1 LGFQKQSRHM
11 TTLPTAIIA
20 GLITPH
26 STTTESKNQ
35 TMPLT
40 LRATKYLSS
49 AGALTATAAI
59 IYGIALNLIPF
70 IVMGAIFL
78 TTSLTSFYL
87 IHQLTD
93 LKTIEEET
101 AELKTLTA
109 NLSEKDA
116 QIERLTSQIRAIA
129 DQFAVQNKKY
139 VQLSDAENNAQKSFN
154 QQLQK
159 SAELLAK
166 TQIDAQKEMELLKK
180 SLTDQIHEY
189 QKLSEKD
196 QKTITE
202 LNLIA
207 AKAKEQNLSLSSS
220 LIDLQKQTSAYQK
233 QIENYARLNTQLQEQ
248 IKTISKAMQSPD
260 IDISAIN
267 AHATKMQDAIAKQ
280 KAVAEKTAKTAVQIN
295 AMLDALN
302 RNLPNPKPS
311 QTAGK

>member
-1 LGFQKQSRHM
+1 MTLESTASLSRL
-11 TTLPTAIIA
+11 TNTPPIA
-20 GLITPH
+20 QQ
-26 STTTESKNQ
+26 SKNQ
-35 TMPLT
+35 NLPFT
-40 LRATKYLSS
+40 LRAAQYLSE

-59 IYGIALNLIPF
+59 VYGIAVNLFPF

-87 IHQLTD
+87 INQLTD
-93 LKTIEEET
+93 LKNIDEAT

-116 QIERLTSQIRAIA
+116 QIERLTSQIRSIA
-129 DQFAVQNKKY
+129 DQFAVQNKNY
-139 VQLSDAENNAQKSFN
+139 VQLSEAENSAQKSFN
-154 QQLQK
+154 QQLQR

-180 SLTDQIHEY
+180 SLTDQINEY

-196 QKTITE
+196 QKTIAE
-202 LNLIA
+202 LKLIV
-207 AKAKEQNLSLSSS
+207 AKSKEQNLSLNSS
-220 LIDLQKQTSAYQK
+220 LTDLHKQISAYQQ

-248 IKTISKAMQSPD
+248 IKTISKVMQSPD

-267 AHATKMQDAIAKQ
+267 AHATKMQEAIAKQ

-302 RNLPNPKPS
+302 RRLPNPKPS
-311 QTAGK
+311 QTVGK

>member
-1 LGFQKQSRHM
+1 MTLESTASLSRLIN
-11 TTLPTAIIA
+11 TLPTV
-20 GLITPH
+20 PQ
-26 STTTESKNQ
+26 SKNQ
-35 TMPLT
+35 SLPFT
-40 LRATKYLSS
+40 LRAAQYLSS

-59 IYGIALNLIPF
+59 IYGIAVNLFPF

-93 LKTIEEET
+93 LKTIDEAT

-116 QIERLTSQIRAIA
+116 QIKRLTSQIRSIA
-129 DQFAVQNKKY
+129 DQFAVQNKNY
-139 VQLSDAENNAQKSFN
+139 VQLSDAENSVQKSFN
-154 QQLQK
+154 QQLQR

-189 QKLSEKD
+189 KKLSEKD
-196 QKTITE
+196 QKTISE
-202 LNLIA
+202 LNLIV
-207 AKAKEQNLSLSSS
+207 AKSKEQNLSLNTS
-220 LIDLQKQTSAYQK
+220 LIDLQKQISAYQR

-248 IKTISKAMQSPD
+248 IKTISMAMQSPD

-302 RNLPNPKPS
+302 RRLPNPKSS
-311 QTAGK
+311 QTVER

>member
-1 LGFQKQSRHM
+1 MSFQKQSRLM
-11 TTLPTAIIA
+11 TLESTASLSRLINTLPTA
-20 GLITPH
+20 PQ
-26 STTTESKNQ
+26 SKNQ
-35 TMPLT
+35 SLPFT
-40 LRATKYLSS
+40 LRAAQYLSS

-59 IYGIALNLIPF
+59 IYGIAVNLFPF

-93 LKTIEEET
+93 LKTIDEAT

-116 QIERLTSQIRAIA
+116 QIERLTSQIRSIA
-129 DQFAVQNKKY
+129 DQFAVQNKNY
-139 VQLSDAENNAQKSFN
+139 VQLSDAENSVQKSFN
-154 QQLQK
+154 QQLQR

-189 QKLSEKD
+189 KKLSEKD
-196 QKTITE
+196 QKTISE
-202 LNLIA
+202 LNLIV
-207 AKAKEQNLSLSSS
+207 AKSKEQNLSLNTS
-220 LIDLQKQTSAYQK
+220 LIDLQKQISAYQR

-248 IKTISKAMQSPD
+248 IKTISMAMQSPD

-302 RNLPNPKPS
+302 RRLPNPKSS
-311 QTAGK
+311 QTVER

>member
-1 LGFQKQSRHM
+1 M
-11 TTLPTAIIA
+11 TLASTVSFARLINTPPT
-20 GLITPH
+20 TPQN
-26 STTTESKNQ
+26 KNQ
-35 TMPLT
+35 NLPFRLQ
-40 LRATKYLSS
+40 AAQYLSS
-49 AGALTATAAI
+49 TGALTATAAI
-59 IYGIALNLIPF
+59 IYGIAVNLFPF

-93 LKTIEEET
+93 LKTIDEAT

-116 QIERLTSQIRAIA
+116 QIERLTSQIRSIA
-129 DQFAVQNKKY
+129 DQFAVQNKNY
-139 VQLSDAENNAQKSFN
+139 VQLSDAENSAQKSFN
-154 QQLQK
+154 QQLQR

-189 QKLSEKD
+189 KKLSEKD
-196 QKTITE
+196 QKTISE
-202 LNLIA
+202 LNLIV
-207 AKAKEQNLSLSSS
+207 AKSKEQNLSLNTS
-220 LIDLQKQTSAYQK
+220 LIDLQKQISAYQR

-302 RNLPNPKPS
+302 RRLPNPKSS
-311 QTAGK
+311 QTVER

>member
-1 LGFQKQSRHM
+1 MTLESTASLSRLIN
-11 TTLPTAIIA
+11 TLPTA
-20 GLITPH
+20 PQ
-26 STTTESKNQ
+26 SKNQ
-35 TMPLT
+35 SLPFT
-40 LRATKYLSS
+40 LRAAQYLSS

-59 IYGIALNLIPF
+59 IYGIAVNLFPF

-93 LKTIEEET
+93 LKTIDEAT

-116 QIERLTSQIRAIA
+116 QIERLTSQIRSIA
-129 DQFAVQNKKY
+129 DQFAVQNKNY
-139 VQLSDAENNAQKSFN
+139 VQLSDAENSVQKSFN
-154 QQLQK
+154 QQLQR

-189 QKLSEKD
+189 KKLSEKD
-196 QKTITE
+196 QKTISE
-202 LNLIA
+202 LNLIV
-207 AKAKEQNLSLSSS
+207 AKSKEQNLSLNTS
-220 LIDLQKQTSAYQK
+220 LIDLQKQISAYQR

-248 IKTISKAMQSPD
+248 IKTISMAMQSPD

-302 RNLPNPKPS
+302 RRLPNPKSS
-311 QTAGK
+311 QTVER